1 MATSSTE
8 SRESAAG
15 RPLRRDSA
23 DLRRLAEQIFARTA
37 GAPLIGGNA
46 VRVLRDARENF
57 PAWLEAIAGARRS
70 ILFENYIVA
79 DDETGRMFVAAL
91 AERARAGITVCLIH
105 DWMGG
110 LGMGTGSVLEPLLEA
125 GGRVRCFNPPQLDSP
140 FGWLTRDHRK
150 MIAVDGTT
158 GYVSGLCV
166 SSKWVGDP
174 ERNCAPWRDTGI
186 EIRGPAVA
194 DIELAFAQTWIA
206 AGGAGDDLPEA
217 SEAAYAGDVALRVL
231 ASQPNIA
238 GIYRLDQ
245 MIAAMAR
252 DTLWLT
258 DAYFVGFAPYVQA
271 LRAAAH
277 DGVDVRLLVPGTS
290 DVPVLTR
297 FSRAGYRPLLEA
309 GVRVF
314 EWNGSMMHAKTA
326 VADCRWARVGS
337 TNLNLASWVGNY
349 ELDIALEDAGCAH
362 SLQAMYEEDLAN
374 ATEIVLGE
382 RRRVHSSRPALHPV
396 AGSGGKAARAA
407 AGALRIG
414 NTVGAAL
421 TNRRM
426 LGPAEAGM
434 MLTVGLFFTVLAVLA
449 LAVPLAVTL
458 PLAVLALWIAVTLL
472 VRGWRMHAGHESN
485 EQRDN

>member
-8 SRESAAG
+8 SRGSATG
-15 RPLRRDSA
+15 RPQRRDSA

-57 PAWLEAIAGARRS
+57 PAWLEAISGARRS
-70 ILFENYIVA
+70 ILFENYIFA
-79 DDETGRMFVAAL
+79 DDDTGRLFVAAL
-91 AERARAGITVCLIH
+91 ADRARAGVSVCLIH

-110 LGMGTGSVLEPLLEA
+110 LGMGSNTVLEPLLEA

-150 MIAVDGTT
+150 MIAVDGAT

-174 ERNCAPWRDTGI
+174 ARGCAPWRDTGI

-206 AGGAGDDLPEA
+206 AGGAGEELPGVTERPF
-217 SEAAYAGDVALRVL
+217 AGDVALRVL

-271 LRAAAH
+271 LRAAAD

-326 VADCRWARVGS
+326 VADGRWARVGS
-337 TNLNLASWVGNY
+337 TNLNLASWIGNY
-349 ELDIALEDAGCAH
+349 ELDIALEDEGCAR
-362 SLQAMYEEDLAN
+362 SLQVMYEDDLAN
-374 ATEIVLGE
+374 ATEIVLGA
-382 RRRVHSSRPALHPV
+382 RRRVSSSRPGSRHV

-434 MLTVGLFFTVLAVLA
+434 MFTVGIFFTVLAVLA
-449 LAVPLAVTL
+449 LVVPLALTL
-458 PLAVLALWIAVTLL
+458 PLAALALWIAVTLL
-472 VRGWRMHAGHESN
+472 VRGWRMHGGREANGR
-485 EQRDN
+485 RDD